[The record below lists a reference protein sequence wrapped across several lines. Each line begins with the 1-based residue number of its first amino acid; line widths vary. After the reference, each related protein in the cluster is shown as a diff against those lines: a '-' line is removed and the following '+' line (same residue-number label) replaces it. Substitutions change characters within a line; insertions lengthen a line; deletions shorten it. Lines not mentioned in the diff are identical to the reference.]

1 MTFLVGGARSG
12 KSSLAVR
19 MGAASGLPVVF
30 VATAEA
36 VDEETS
42 ERIARHQADRPSE
55 WTTVESPRSTAQA
68 VRRIDP
74 AAFVILDCLTFW
86 TFNIFGEDDPAVLS
100 SAADLAAAL
109 AERPGPSVAVSN
121 EVGCGIVPS
130 TPSVRRYRGLLG
142 MINAL
147 FRRAASDAYLCAAG
161 GVVPISAPLA

>member
-36 VDEETS
+36 VDEETA

-100 SAADLAAAL
+100 SAAAL

-130 TPSVRRYRGLLG
+130 APSVCRYRDLLG

-161 GVVPISAPLA
+161 GVVPISAPPA